1 MARGGAKAEGAGA
14 AARCSGVGWS
24 GGSATAR
31 GATSDVLA
39 ALYLPEGQPEQP
51 VLQLESQPESQPES
65 QLDPPSSSRDGRG
78 GGGVRRGIGEESAG
92 KKAWA
97 RLGEGEKHGGA
108 SRQTSRRNSK
118 PWAEATA
125 AADRARRRLRP

>member
-1 MARGGAKAEGAGA
+1 MARGGANAYGAGA

-51 VLQLESQPESQPES
+51 VLQPESHEVYASQLESQ
-65 QLDPPSSSRDGRG
+65 L
-78 GGGVRRGIGEESAG
+78 
-92 KKAWA
+92 
-97 RLGEGEKHGGA
+97 EG
-108 SRQTSRRNSK
+108 Q
-118 PWAEATA
+118 
-125 AADRARRRLRP
+125 